1 MTDPL
6 VPGPA
11 AFDEPAADR
20 CAHPIRL
27 TGRISMVDR
36 ASGES
41 AEVFSTWA
49 DVQIPA
55 ADGATETVRAD
66 SPLYVDCGN
75 RREEVCPHCSK
86 VYKRDARNV
95 VLSGLAGG
103 KGVPASVA
111 EHPCVFAT
119 LTAPSFGPVHS
130 RREVNG
136 QVLLC
141 RPRRD
146 ASKRV
151 CPHGRDVSCNV
162 RHSPE
167 DPRPGRPLCADCY
180 DYESAVIFNAAAPV
194 LWRRFTTY
202 LPRHLARLAGVPVG
216 VCRALVRPRFVKVF
230 EYQARG
236 VVHYH
241 AVIRLDAKTDDET
254 TYAHPGPLW
263 TAELLAKAVPLAVA
277 QASALCPVPVDGRS
291 VLARFGPQTDVK
303 VIRSGTEHAISREAV
318 ANYIA
323 KYVTKAVGIPGMPKT
338 RIRHAAEIPPLRCP
352 AHLKQM
358 IAVALRLG
366 FGRWAHQFG
375 YGGHPLTK
383 SRRYSVTFG
392 YVRRERAEWRKAQ
405 RWPDGEM
412 DPWGRPLD
420 ERVVLVLKDFTFAG
434 TGYLA
439 ADGNALALMSADNS
453 REN

>member
-1 MTDPL
+1 MTDVL
-6 VPGPA
+6 VPAVPV
-11 AFDEPAADR
+11 AFEDYPDADR

-27 TGRISMVDR
+27 SGRITAVDLT
-36 ASGES
+36 SGES
-41 AEVFSTWA
+41 AEVFKTWA
-49 DVQIPA
+49 DVTVP
-55 ADGATETVRAD
+55 DGD
-66 SPLYVDCGN
+66 SYRVENPLYVDCGN
-75 RREEVCPHCSK
+75 RREEVCPHCSR

-103 KGVPASVA
+103 KGVPESVA

-119 LTAPSFGPVHS
+119 FTAPSFGPVHA
-130 RREVNG
+130 RRERHG

-167 DPRPGRPLCADCY
+167 DPRLGRPLCPDCY
-180 DYESAVIFNAAAPV
+180 DYDSAVIFNAAAPV
-194 LWRRFTTY
+194 LWRRFVTY
-202 LPRHLARLAGVPVG
+202 LPRHLARLGGVPVS
-216 VCRALVRPRFVKVF
+216 VCRALVRPRFVKVY

-254 TYAHPGPLW
+254 AYVHPGPEW
-263 TAELLAKAVPLAVA
+263 TAELLAKAVPFAAA
-277 QASALCPVPVDGRS
+277 QASALCPVPAGGRS
-291 VLARFGPQTDVK
+291 VLARFGPQTDVR
-303 VIRSGTEHAISREAV
+303 VIRSGTEHAVSREAV

-338 RIRHAAEIPPLRCP
+338 RIRHAAEIPSLRCS

-358 IAVALRLG
+358 ISTALRLG

-439 ADGNALALMSADNS
+439 SDAHALALMSADGA
-453 REN
+453 RQLG